1 MSDQS
6 ISKELEGVAKEMKAL
21 APAMEPVCLAH
32 RSMFAE
38 IAQLA
43 LVATKRGQHEISTEI
58 MGIANFLYLGS
69 FEPTTFM
76 LELESAANKL
86 ERLAAEISNSE
97 SDCMNLP
104 QASQ

>member
-1 MSDQS
+1 MSAQS
-6 ISKELEGVAKEMKAL
+6 IPKELEGVAHEMKAL
-21 APAMEPVCLAH
+21 APLMLPVCEAH
-32 RSMFAE
+32 RSIFAKTL
-38 IAQLA
+38 QLA
-43 LVATKRGQHEISTEI
+43 LVTTKRGQHETSTEI

-97 SDCMNLP
+97 SDGMNLP
-104 QASQ
+104 QARQ